1 MRVTS
6 LNIGKV
12 QTLGEG
18 AERWTTATYRYPV
31 SGPLPLGPLGF
42 DGDEHADTA
51 VHGGPDKA
59 VLAYADA
66 HYPLWQTELQNPD
79 FGPGALGENLTI
91 TGIDESS
98 ACLGDKFRLGSALVE
113 ISQPRQPCWK
123 QARRWGIPDFVLT
136 LTQRARNGWYLRVL
150 ESGEVA
156 TGSEL
161 TLLDRPHPEWTI
173 ARAAEIYH
181 FRKDDRQSNEG
192 LLSIPTLAEAWKSK
206 IRARL
211 ATLAILLCSLSI
223 APAQNTDQ
231 WLRDPQFKAAIDSLQ
246 TNNAWTME
254 QQVSICEIPAPPF
267 HEAARGREYAKRL
280 AALGMEDIRTDK
292 VGNIISRY
300 PGSKSPKPLIVFSA
314 HLDTV
319 FPEGMDV
326 KVRRESRQEGARLHG
341 LGIGDDCRGLAVVLA
356 VGKALREN
364 KVAFNGTVL
373 FVATVGEEGQGDL
386 RGVRHLFTEE
396 LKGKI
401 DAFVSVDGTGF
412 RITPRGVGSNR
423 YKVIYK
429 GRGGHSYGAFGMP
442 NPAHAMGRAIARLAD
457 IQVPQQPKTTF
468 NVGTVTGGTS
478 VNSIPIEVSMEI
490 DLRSESAQEL
500 ATLDE
505 RIRAALR
512 SGVEEEKKRW
522 PESKAPLDLEIQT
535 MGLRPAGSQPDE
547 APIVQKAIAAAKAFQ
562 IPVFATG
569 SGSTDSNIPIS
580 LGIPAVT
587 ISGGG
592 RSPNAHSID
601 EWFEEGP
608 DAYKGPQMAALLVAL
623 LAGK

>member
-12 QTLGEG
+12 QVLGEG
-18 AERWTTATYRYPV
+18 SERWTTATYRHPV
-31 SGPLPLGPLGF
+31 AGPVPLGPLGF
-42 DGDEHADTA
+42 EGDEHADTA

-59 VLAYADA
+59 VLVCADA
-66 HYPLWQTELQNPD
+66 HYPLWQAELQNPD

-91 TGIDESS
+91 TQIDESS
-98 ACLGDKFRLGSALVE
+98 ACLGDKFRLGTATVE

-150 ESGEVA
+150 ESGEVER
-156 TGSEL
+156 GSEL
-161 TLLDRPHPEWTI
+161 SLLDRPHPEWTI

-181 FRKDDRQSNEG
+181 FRKDDRQANES

-211 ATLAILLCSLSI
+211 ATLAILLCSLAI
-223 APAQNTDQ
+223 APAQTTDL
-231 WLRDPQFKAAIDSLQ
+231 WLKDPQFKAAVDSIQ
-246 TNNAWTME
+246 ANNAWTME

-267 HEAARGREYAKRL
+267 GEVARGREYAKRL

-292 VGNIISRY
+292 VGNIISRF
-300 PGSKSPKPLIVFSA
+300 PGSKSAKPLIVFSA

-326 KVRRESRQEGARLHG
+326 KVRKEGARLHG

-364 KVAFNGTVL
+364 KVTFNGTVL

-396 LKGKI
+396 LKGQI
-401 DAFVSVDGTGF
+401 DAFISVDGTGF

-512 SGVEEEKKRW
+512 SGVDDEKKRW

-535 MGLRPAGSQPDE
+535 MGLRPAGSQPDD
-547 APIVQKAIAAAKAFQ
+547 ADIVQKAIAASKAFQ